1 MSTIEERLS
10 RDIEAVTG
18 GIVVTDSELRD
29 ARVAVEDRIEGGR
42 QRDRRRGL
50 VVAAAAAAVVVGVAT
65 WQGLSGDDASPSP
78 APPGPSTAAL
88 SDQEQEFLTG
98 DAVTTENLPG
108 VWRLDNSRWLFMFT
122 SDGGF
127 RYDET
132 GRLSAHPRAY
142 GTYAVDGDTISV
154 DIEGGSAGCAGK
166 AITLRAVVT
175 ANGPLHVLP
184 VGSDPS
190 SCGAPFAAQWVLEP
204 VLPAGYFDSAPEPS
218 RRQLGPAGRLRRR
231 AGHLVRPDG
240 RLPRRAAGRRDLLDH
255 HAGPRSWPTAAPG
268 PSTRRSP
275 GSPWSAGRT
284 RRRVARGT
292 GSSSTTCGRR
302 TSAASTSRATS
313 DATTA
318 TWRGQGTGWV
328 HLAP

>member
-29 ARVAVEDRIEGGR
+29 ARVAVEDRIEGGH

-50 VVAAAAAAVVVGVAT
+50 VAAAAAAAVVAGIAT

-78 APPGPSTAAL
+78 APPGPSTAVL

-108 VWRLDNSRWLFMFT
+108 VWRLDNSHWLFMFT

-127 RYDET
+127 SYDET

-154 DIEGGSAGCAGK
+154 HIDGGSAGCAGK
-166 AITLRAVVT
+166 TISLRAVLT
-175 ANGPLHVLP
+175 AKAPLHVLP
-184 VGSDPS
+184 VGTDPS
-190 SCGAPFAAQWVLEP
+190 SCGAPFATQWVLEP
-204 VLPAGYFDSAPEPS
+204 VLPVGYFSHYRNVPGVNWDPPAGYDAVRGTWYDLTGGYLVELREDGTYSTITGTTQLSDRGTWSVDPSVTRLTLVSGADSPTCREGDRFVLDNLRAKDF
-218 RRQLGPAGRLRRR
+218 GRLNLQADLGRNDCDVTWTG
-231 AGHLVRPDG
+231 AGWL
-240 RLPRRAAGRRDLLDH
+240 
-255 HAGPRSWPTAAPG
+255 
-268 PSTRRSP
+268 
-275 GSPWSAGRT
+275 
-284 RRRVARGT
+284 
-292 GSSSTTCGRR
+292 
-302 TSAASTSRATS
+302 
-313 DATTA
+313 
-318 TWRGQGTGWV
+318 

>member
-1 MSTIEERLS
+1 VSTIEERLS

-88 SDQEQEFLTG
+88 SDEEQEFLTG
-98 DAVTTENLPG
+98 EALTAENLPG

-122 SDGGF
+122 ADGDF

-142 GTYAVDGDTISV
+142 GTFALDGDTISV
-154 DIEGGSAGCAGK
+154 DIDGGSAGCAGK
-166 AITLRAVVT
+166 TIALRGVVS
-175 ANGPLHVLP
+175 AEGPIHVLP
-184 VGSDPS
+184 VGTDPS
-190 SCGAPFAAQWVLEP
+190 RCGAPFAAQWVLEP
-204 VLPAGYFDSAPEPS
+204 VLPAGYFSQYSNGPGVNWEPPADHDAMLGNWYDPMDGYLVELREDGTYSTITGTTTLSDRGTWSVDESVTRLTLVSGSDSPTCREGDLFVLDNLRAKDF
-218 RRQLGPAGRLRRR
+218 GRLNLQ
-231 AGHLVRPDG
+231 GDLG
-240 RLPRRAAGRRDLLDH
+240 RNDCD
-255 HAGPRSWPTAAPG
+255 
-268 PSTRRSP
+268 
-275 GSPWSAGRT
+275 
-284 RRRVARGT
+284 VAWT
-292 GSSSTTCGRR
+292 G
-302 TSAASTSRATS
+302 A
-313 DATTA
+313 
-318 TWRGQGTGWV
+318 GWV

>member
-50 VVAAAAAAVVVGVAT
+50 VAAAAAAAVVVGVAT

-88 SDQEQEFLTG
+88 SDEEQEFLTG
-98 DAVTTENLPG
+98 DALTTENLPG
-108 VWRLDNSRWLFMFT
+108 VWRLDNSHWLFMFT

-154 DIEGGSAGCAGK
+154 DIDGGSAGCAGK
-166 AITLRAVVT
+166 AIALRAVVT
-175 ANGPLHVLP
+175 AKGPH
-184 VGSDPS
+184 
-190 SCGAPFAAQWVLEP
+190 A
-204 VLPAGYFDSAPEPS
+204 
-218 RRQLGPAGRLRRR
+218 
-231 AGHLVRPDG
+231 
-240 RLPRRAAGRRDLLDH
+240 RAARRH
-255 HAGPRSWPTAAPG
+255 
-268 PSTRRSP
+268 
-275 GSPWSAGRT
+275 
-284 RRRVARGT
+284 
-292 GSSSTTCGRR
+292 
-302 TSAASTSRATS
+302 
-313 DATTA
+313 
-318 TWRGQGTGWV
+318 
-328 HLAP
+328 

>member
-1 MSTIEERLS
+1 VSTIEERLS

-18 GIVVTDSELRD
+18 GIIVTDSELRD
-29 ARVAVEDRIEGGR
+29 AREAVEDRIEGGR

-88 SDQEQEFLTG
+88 SDEEQEFLTG
-98 DAVTTENLPG
+98 DALTTENLPG

-122 SDGGF
+122 ADGGF

-142 GTYAVDGDTISV
+142 GTFALDGDTISV
-154 DIEGGSAGCAGK
+154 DIDGGSAGCAGK
-166 AITLRAVVT
+166 TIALRGVVSLE
-175 ANGPLHVLP
+175 GPIHVLP

-190 SCGAPFAAQWVLEP
+190 SCGAPVAARWVLEP
-204 VLPAGYFDSAPEPS
+204 VLPAGYFSQYSNGPGVNWDPPADHDAVQGNWYDPTGGYLVELREDGTYSTITEPTTLADSGTWTVDPS
-218 RRQLGPAGRLRRR
+218 VTRLTLVSGADSPTCREGDLFVLDNLRAKDFGRLNLQGDLGRNDCDVAWTG
-231 AGHLVRPDG
+231 AGWL
-240 RLPRRAAGRRDLLDH
+240 
-255 HAGPRSWPTAAPG
+255 
-268 PSTRRSP
+268 
-275 GSPWSAGRT
+275 
-284 RRRVARGT
+284 
-292 GSSSTTCGRR
+292 
-302 TSAASTSRATS
+302 
-313 DATTA
+313 
-318 TWRGQGTGWV
+318 